1 MAIYSE
7 GAAEYA
13 EVSSQIQRSC
23 QQSPSPYAT
32 ATLIGNSKIISTDNS
47 NRYNLFYTS
56 EAYPNQNNYN
66 RSIHS
71 ESHYNNNNKVN
82 IVENRL
88 ASTLLPNM
96 YNNKHQHQQQ
106 QQQFHTTTSNRLNF
120 VKPQHFRINFGS
132 RGSDSQDEQLY
143 VKIGELNG
151 AAEQQQQGHQMSLPQ
166 NASSYTWNPQ
176 NFNIYENRLHRH
188 QQHNEQ
194 PINIMNIENN
204 TNNSMNTTDSTS
216 LSSAQTEGK
225 MLNCDFNVE

>member
-1 MAIYSE
+1 MAVYSE

-13 EVSSQIQRSC
+13 EVSSQIRSC

-88 ASTLLPNM
+88 ANTLLPNM
-96 YNNKHQHQQQ
+96 YNKHQHQQQ
-106 QQQFHTTTSNRLNF
+106 QQYHTSNRLNF

-143 VKIGELNG
+143 VKVGELSG
-151 AAEQQQQGHQMSLPQ
+151 AAEQQGQMTLPQ
-166 NASSYTWNPQ
+166 NASYTWNPQ

-188 QQHNEQ
+188 QQQHEQ
-194 PINIMNIENN
+194 PINMNIESS
-204 TNNSMNTTDSTS
+204 NSMNTTDSTS